1 VNRLVRGDVPMTSRE
16 RVIAAIERKNLDRVP
31 IDLGGTPASNI
42 LAKPYHGLLKRL
54 HINKPVRVADC
65 MQMWVYVD
73 DEVSERFNTD
83 VVSLWNLRDFL
94 GVRRDRGAKDWVTAT
109 GVPVRISADFS
120 PKTVE
125 DGSYVY
131 EVGGYVYRLP
141 PEGFYF
147 DVIKNAFSWVETVR
161 DVEKI
166 EYPIMD
172 PEERRWLRDHAAR
185 LRKETDKFIVADI
198 VGGWCD
204 IAGPMLGNA
213 KFYMDIITNKPM
225 IHALF
230 EKLNDVWMKR
240 IDALVETVGD
250 NIDAVIIYNDLGS
263 NMAGLYKTE
272 TVKEMV
278 IPYIREFYDH
288 VRKVSRYYIVFHSCG
303 SVYQYLPDLIDAGVR
318 ILNPVQVGT
327 KDMEP
332 EKLKQEF
339 GQDLTFWGGAVDPQ
353 HALAFGSPKEVKE
366 QVRRHTEIFKKNGGF
381 IFTQPHNI
389 QSNVPPENTHALY
402 EAGNKYGA
410 Y

>member
-1 VNRLVRGDVPMTSRE
+1 MTSRE

-31 IDLGGTPASNI
+31 IDLGGTPTTNI
-42 LAKPYHGLLKRL
+42 LAKPYHGLLKLL
-54 HINKPVRVADC
+54 HLDKPVRVADC

-94 GVRRDRGAKDWVTAT
+94 GVRRDQGVKDWVTAT
-109 GVPVRISADFS
+109 GIPVKISSDFN
-120 PKTVE
+120 PKRSE

-141 PEGFYF
+141 KDGFYF
-147 DVIKNAFSWVETVR
+147 DAIKNAFSWVESVK

-172 PEERRWLRDHAAR
+172 EGEKRWLKENAAR
-185 LRKETDKFIVADI
+185 LRKDTDKFIVADI

-213 KFYMDIITNKPM
+213 KFYMDIITNKSM

-230 EKLNDVWMKR
+230 EKLNHVWMKR
-240 IDALVETVGD
+240 IDALVETVND

-278 IPYIREFYDH
+278 VPYIKRFYEH
-288 VRKVSRYYIVFHSCG
+288 VRKASHYYIIFHSCG

-332 EKLKQEF
+332 EKLEREF
-339 GQDLTFWGGAVDPQ
+339 GKDLTFWGGAVDPQ
-353 HALAFGSPKEVKE
+353 HVLAFSPPEGVKE
-366 QVRRHTEIFKKNGGF
+366 QARQYTEIFKKKGGF
-381 IFTQPHNI
+381 VFTQPHNI
-389 QSNVPPENTHALY
+389 QSNVPPENVLALY
-402 EAGNKYGA
+402 EAGNEFGKY
-410 Y
+410 